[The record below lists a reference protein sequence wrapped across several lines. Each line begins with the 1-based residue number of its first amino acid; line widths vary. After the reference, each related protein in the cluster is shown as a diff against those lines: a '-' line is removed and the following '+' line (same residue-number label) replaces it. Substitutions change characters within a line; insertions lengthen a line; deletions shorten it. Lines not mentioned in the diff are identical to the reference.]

1 MDAKMAM
8 ARRLRSFTR
17 YRRLQPAIG
26 RMQAAVVRRSGGRIK
41 RSRLLAAGQP
51 VLVLMTTGRRSGE
64 PRRTMVAYLR
74 HGDGYASAALNLG
87 SARDPAWAL
96 NLQADPAA
104 RIQVNGTEIDVRAR
118 EAAGEEAEHL
128 WAAFIKRVPAVGR
141 SKQLADADREVPIF
155 VFEPDHASG
164 AGAGRRWRPG

>member
-17 YRRLQPAIG
+17 FRRLQPAIG

-51 VLVLMTTGRRSGE
+51 VLVLTTTGRRSGE

-74 HGDGYASAALNLG
+74 HGDAYATGALNLG
-87 SARDPAWAL
+87 SPRDPAWAL
-96 NLQADPAA
+96 NLKADPAA
-104 RIQVNGTEIDVRAR
+104 RIQVNGTEMEVRAR
-118 EAAGEEAEHL
+118 QATGEEAERL
-128 WAAFIKRVPAVGR
+128 WSAFVKRVPAVGR
-141 SKQLADADREVPIF
+141 SKQLAEADREVPMF
-155 VFEPDHASG
+155 VFEPRA
-164 AGAGRRWRPG
+164 